1 MLNGYKTYL
10 AAAAAVLIA
19 AGVTINAYLNG
30 DPLKI
35 EILLSA
41 IIALAILFLRKG
53 IKENGGKKNG
63 L

>member
-30 DPLKI
+30 EPLKAEVLI
-35 EILLSA
+35 SA

-53 IKENGGKKNG
+53 NKENGGK
-63 L
+63 

>member
-19 AGVTINAYLNG
+19 AGVTINAYVNG
-30 DPLKI
+30 EPLKV
-35 EILLSA
+35 EILISA

>member
-10 AAAAAVLIA
+10 AATAAVLIA

-30 DPLKI
+30 EPLKV
-35 EILLSA
+35 EILISA

>member
-10 AAAAAVLIA
+10 AAAAAVLLA
-19 AGVTINAYLNG
+19 AGSTINAYITG
-30 DPLKI
+30 EPMKI

-53 IKENGGKKNG
+53 IKDNGGK
-63 L
+63 